1 MLLLN
6 LFARSANYWHIYRS
20 PPMLTLTIIFSSFLG
35 LSPTVEKPLP
45 VGASRFT
52 MAYPDTIKVFTYKP
66 ANYSNGPMLV
76 VFHGAGRNAEEYRN
90 HAIYMAEKFK
100 AIVVAPKFDANRFS
114 GDRYQRGGLLVNG
127 KPQAPSR
134 WTYSIVRKLVNTV
147 RIREGRADM
156 PCYLI
161 GHSAG
166 GQFLGRMAAFMPG
179 DACRIVACNPGSC
192 LFPTRDLPYGYG
204 FANLPPHLSNDDAL
218 RRYLA
223 SPLTFYLGTDDTSV
237 AKNFDTTSPAMLQ
250 GENRIERGRAC
261 FLMAQKLAAKNKWA
275 FNWRKIEAKGVG
287 HSAPGMF
294 SAPEVEDAL
303 FGPALQDGSH
313 TRAVLSRR

>member
-1 MLLLN
+1 MLV
-6 LFARSANYWHIYRS
+6 
-20 PPMLTLTIIFSSFLG
+20 LTIICSSFLG
-35 LSPTVEKPLP
+35 FSPPADKPLP
-45 VGASRFT
+45 VGPASFT
-52 MAYPDTIKVFTYKP
+52 MPFPESIKVFTYKP
-66 ANYSNGPMLV
+66 ANYSKGPLLV

-100 AIVVAPKFDANRFS
+100 AIVVAPRFDANRFS
-114 GDRYQRGGLLVNG
+114 GDRYQRGGVLING
-127 KPQAPSR
+127 KPQAPSQ

-147 RIREGRADM
+147 RAREGRADM
-156 PCYLI
+156 QCYLI

-204 FANLPPHLSNDDAL
+204 FANLPPHLSSDEAL

-223 SPLTFYLGTDDTSV
+223 SPLTLYLGTDDTMV
-237 AKNFDTTSPAMLQ
+237 TENFDSSSHAMRQ
-250 GENRIERGRAC
+250 GESRIERGRAC

-294 SAPEVEDAL
+294 SAREVEDAL
-303 FGPALQDGSH
+303 FGPAQSIS
-313 TRAVLSRR
+313 TRTRTVSARH